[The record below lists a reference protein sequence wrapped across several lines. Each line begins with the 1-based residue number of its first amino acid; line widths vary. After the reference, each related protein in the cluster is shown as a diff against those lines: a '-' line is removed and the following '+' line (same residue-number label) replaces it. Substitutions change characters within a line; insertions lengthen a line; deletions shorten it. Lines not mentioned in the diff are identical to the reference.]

1 MSIFSSI
8 ANAEHTFAAW
18 AEKELT
24 SLVAAAPSIEKV
36 AGPIIKYVGGALQ
49 IAAGIELGAPAAAI
63 VGSVVDQAQSD
74 LVTVSGLIY
83 DFGANPTVGSIVTSV
98 QTNLNGL
105 LTAGHVS
112 NPKSVDAITKSVASL
127 GALATAL
134 AG

>member
-8 ANAEHTFAAW
+8 VNADHTFAAW

-24 SLVAAAPSIEKV
+24 ALVSAAPTIEKV
-36 AGPIIKYVGGALQ
+36 AEPILKYVGGALQ

-63 VGSVVDQAQSD
+63 VGSVVSQAQAD

-83 DFGANPTVGSIVTSV
+83 DFGANPTVAGRVTAV
-98 QTNLNGL
+98 QNDLNGL
-105 LTAGHVS
+105 LAAGHVS
-112 NPKSVDAITKSVASL
+112 NPKSVDAVTKAVASL